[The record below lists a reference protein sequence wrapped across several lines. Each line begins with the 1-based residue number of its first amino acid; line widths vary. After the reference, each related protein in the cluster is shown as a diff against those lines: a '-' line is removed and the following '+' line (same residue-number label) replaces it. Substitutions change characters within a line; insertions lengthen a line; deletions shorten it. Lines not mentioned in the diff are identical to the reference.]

1 LDIHVGGVLIL
12 ASFKCLGLGAG
23 LLLAVSFVHAASA
36 QTPSPPSL
44 HAFAEVSLSPSGALI
59 ASVETDQPLAP
70 TTKRPRGPVVVRDR
84 LTGAVVATYDPCPAC
99 RYAGLT
105 WSPDGAALAFIATDA
120 ETGQAALDVVRGG
133 QAKVLASLAGVAQT
147 PRFSPDGT
155 LIALMATPGAHKETG
170 AVEAGAQLVGDI
182 DALTVADE
190 KRIAVLPAAG
200 GALRYVSPADTFI
213 YEYDWRPDGQGFVAT
228 AAKGNGDDNWWIAKL
243 IAVDL
248 DGSPARVIAAPD
260 VQMNAPRVSP
270 DGRSVVFIGG
280 LMSDFGS
287 VGGDIYAAPFSG
299 GVAKDITPGLKA
311 TFTSLTGWRDGRL
324 LATLLRGEQ
333 EEIVSVDTVR
343 GALETRWAAPVST
356 RAADGRV
363 SFSADGALAAAESQ
377 DFTHAPEI
385 LAGAPGPA
393 FRPVTESNAALAPQ
407 TRAMSVAWKNEGF
420 DVQGWLLA
428 PLAPTPGRH
437 PLVVEIHGG
446 PSAAVTP
453 HYVAAYDDGLF
464 PIAEWLRR
472 GYYVFYA
479 NPRGSYGQGEAF
491 TRANVRD
498 FGGGD
503 LRDILAGVDKVE
515 TLAPVDDKRLGV
527 FGHSY
532 GGYMTMWTV
541 THSHRFAAAISG
553 AGIANWISY
562 YGENGIDKWMIP
574 FFGAS
579 AYDDPAIYEKASPIL
594 AIKNA
599 RTPTL
604 IYVGERDVECP
615 APQSFEFW
623 HGLKAEDVP
632 TSLIVYQGQGH
643 AIRDPADLKD
653 LRARQL
659 AWFATYLGS

>member
-1 LDIHVGGVLIL
+1 M

>member
-1 LDIHVGGVLIL
+1 MVTFK
-12 ASFKCLGLGAG
+12 SFGLGAAIV
-23 LLLAVSFVHAASA
+23 LMALSDHAALA
-36 QTPSPPSL
+36 QTPAPAAL
-44 HAFAEVSLSPSGALI
+44 HAFADVSVSPSGTLI

-70 TTKRPRGPVVVRDR
+70 TIKRPRGPVVVRDR
-84 LTGAVVATYDPCPAC
+84 RTGTIAATYDPCPAC

-105 WSPDGAALAFIATDA
+105 WSPDGAALAFVATDA
-120 ETGQAALDVVRGG
+120 GTGQATLDVARDG
-133 QAKVLASLAGVAQT
+133 QAKVLATLEGVAQT
-147 PRFSPDGT
+147 PRFSPDGRW
-155 LIALMATPGAHKETG
+155 LALMATPGAHKETG

-182 DALTVADE
+182 DALTLADE
-190 KRIAVLPAAG
+190 KRIAVLPVAG

-270 DGRSVVFIGG
+270 DGRSVAFIGG

-287 VGGDIYAAPFSG
+287 VGGDVYLVPFTG
-299 GVAKDITPGLKA
+299 GTAKDITPGLKA
-311 TFTSLTGWRDGRL
+311 TFTSLTGWRGGRL
-324 LATLLRGEQ
+324 LATLLRGER
-333 EEIVSVDTVR
+333 EEIVSLDTGT
-343 GALETRWAAPVST
+343 GAVETRWAAPVTT

-363 SFSADGALAAAESQ
+363 SFSADGSLAAAESQ

-385 LAGAPGPA
+385 FAGAPGPA
-393 FRPVTESNAALAPQ
+393 FLPITEVNAALTPQ
-407 TRAMSVAWKNEGF
+407 TRAQSVAWRNEGF
-420 DVQGWLLA
+420 EAQGWLLA

-437 PLVVEIHGG
+437 PLIVEIHGG

-541 THSHRFAAAISG
+541 THTHRFAAAISG

-579 AYDDPAIYEKASPIL
+579 AYDDPAIYEKASPIM

>member
-1 LDIHVGGVLIL
+1 
-12 ASFKCLGLGAG
+12 
-23 LLLAVSFVHAASA
+23 
-36 QTPSPPSL
+36 
-44 HAFAEVSLSPSGALI
+44 
-59 ASVETDQPLAP
+59 
-70 TTKRPRGPVVVRDR
+70 VVVRDR
-84 LTGAVVATYDPCPAC
+84 GTGAIVATYDPCPAC

-120 ETGQAALDVVRGG
+120 ATGHAALNVVRDG
-133 QAKVLASLAGVAQT
+133 QAKVLASLEGVAET
-147 PRFSPDGT
+147 PRFSPDGA

-190 KRIAVLPAAG
+190 KRIAVLPATG
-200 GALRYVSPADTFI
+200 GPLRYVSPADTFI
-213 YEYDWRPDGQGFVAT
+213 YEYDWRPDGRGFVAT

-248 DGSPARVIAAPD
+248 DGSPARVIAAPNI
-260 VQMNAPRVSP
+260 QINAPRVSP

-287 VGGDIYAAPFSG
+287 VGGDIYSAPFTG
-299 GVAKDITPGLKA
+299 GAAKDITPGLKA
-311 TFTSLTGWRDGRL
+311 TFTSLTGWRGGRL
-324 LATLLRGEQ
+324 VATLLRGEQ
-333 EEIVSVDTVR
+333 EEIVALDPVR
-343 GALETRWAAPVST
+343 GGVETRWAAPVST
-356 RAADGRV
+356 RAADGRA
-363 SFSADGALAAAESQ
+363 SFSADGTIAAAESQ

-385 LAGAPGPA
+385 IAGAPGPA
-393 FRPVTESNAALAPQ
+393 FRPITAVNAALTPQ
-407 TRAMSVAWKNEGF
+407 ARAMSVAWKNEGF

-428 PLAPTPGRH
+428 PLSPTPGRH

-446 PSAAVTP
+446 PSSAATP
-453 HYVAAYDDGLF
+453 HYVPAYDDGLF

-472 GYYVFYA
+472 GYYVFFA
-479 NPRGSYGQGEAF
+479 NPRGSYGQGKAF

-579 AYDDPAIYEKASPIL
+579 AYDDPAIYDKASPIM

-632 TSLIVYQGQGH
+632 TSLVVYQGQGH

-659 AWFATYLGS
+659 AWFATYLGN

>member
-1 LDIHVGGVLIL
+1 
-12 ASFKCLGLGAG
+12 
-23 LLLAVSFVHAASA
+23 
-36 QTPSPPSL
+36 
-44 HAFAEVSLSPSGALI
+44 
-59 ASVETDQPLAP
+59 
-70 TTKRPRGPVVVRDR
+70 VVVRDR
-84 LTGAVVATYDPCPAC
+84 RTGATVATYDPCPAC

-105 WSPDGAALAFIATDA
+105 WSPDGAALAFISTDPVA
-120 ETGQAALDVVRGG
+120 GQAALDVVRDG
-133 QAKVLASLAGVAQT
+133 QAKVLVTLEGVAQT

-155 LIALMATPGAHKETG
+155 MIALMATPGAHKETG

-190 KRIAVLPAAG
+190 KRIAVLPVTG

-213 YEYDWRPDGQGFVAT
+213 YEYDWRPDGKGFVAT

-243 IAVDL
+243 IAVGL

-287 VGGDIYAAPFSG
+287 VGGDVYAAPFSG
-299 GVAKDITPGLKA
+299 GAAKDITPGLKG
-311 TFTSLTGWRDGRL
+311 TFTSLAGWRAGRL
-324 LATLLRGEQ
+324 MATLLRGEQ
-333 EEIVSVDTVR
+333 EEIVSLDSVHGTV
-343 GALETRWAAPVST
+343 ETRWAAPVST

-363 SFSADGALAAAESQ
+363 SFSADGSLAAAESQ

-385 LAGAPGPA
+385 LAGAPGPG
-393 FRPVTESNAALAPQ
+393 FLPVTTVNAGLAPQ
-407 TRAMSVAWKNEGF
+407 TRAQSVAWKNEGF

-428 PLAPTPGRH
+428 PLSPTPGRH

-515 TLAPVDDKRLGV
+515 SVVPVDNKRLGV

-553 AGIANWISY
+553 AGISNWISY

-579 AYDDPAIYEKASPIL
+579 AYDDPAIYDKASPIM

-623 HGLKAEDVP
+623 HGLQAENVP

>member
-1 LDIHVGGVLIL
+1 LTL
-12 ASFKCLGLGAG
+12 ASFTNFACGAAF
-23 LLLAVSFVHAASA
+23 AVMVLSSNAALA
-36 QTPSPPSL
+36 QTPPPPSL
-44 HAFAEVSLSPSGALI
+44 HAFTDVSLSPSGAVI
-59 ASVETDQPLAP
+59 ASIETDQPLAP
-70 TTKRPRGPVVVRDR
+70 TTKRPRGPVVLRDR
-84 LTGAVVATYDPCPAC
+84 LTGAIVATYDPCPAC

-120 ETGQAALDVVRGG
+120 GSGQAALDVARGG
-133 QAKVLASLAGVAQT
+133 EVKVLATLGGVAQT
-147 PRFSPDGT
+147 PRFSPDGA

-170 AVEAGAQLVGDI
+170 AVEAGAQQVGDI

-190 KRIAVLPAAG
+190 KRIAVIPVAG
-200 GALRYVSPADTFI
+200 GALRFVSPSDTFI

-260 VQMNAPRVSP
+260 IQMNAPHVSP
-270 DGRSVVFIGG
+270 DGRMVVFIGG

-287 VGGDIYAAPFSG
+287 VGGDVYAVPLAG
-299 GVAKDITPGLKA
+299 GVPKDMTPGLKA
-311 TFTSLTGWRDGRL
+311 TFTSLTGWRGGRL
-324 LATLLRGEQ
+324 LATLLRGER
-333 EEIVSVDTVR
+333 EEIVDLDTARGTVDS
-343 GALETRWAAPVST
+343 RWAASVST

-363 SFSADGALAAAESQ
+363 SFSADGTVAAAESQ

-385 LAGAPGPA
+385 FAGAPGKG
-393 FRPVTESNAALAPQ
+393 FFPVTQVNAALTPQ
-407 TRAMSVAWKNEGF
+407 TRAISVTWKSEGF

-428 PLAPTPGRH
+428 PLSPAPGPH
-437 PLVVEIHGG
+437 PLIVEIHGG
-446 PSAAVTP
+446 PSAAATP

-472 GYYVFYA
+472 GYYVFYP

-491 TRANVRD
+491 THANVRD

-503 LRDILAGVDKVE
+503 LRDVLAGVDKVE

-579 AYDDPAIYEKASPIL
+579 AYDDPGIYEKASPIM

>member
-1 LDIHVGGVLIL
+1 L

>member
-1 LDIHVGGVLIL
+1 LTL

>member
-1 LDIHVGGVLIL
+1 LTV

-23 LLLAVSFVHAASA
+23 LLLAVSFAHAASA
-36 QTPSPPSL
+36 QTPSAPAL

-120 ETGQAALDVVRGG
+120 GTGQAALDVVRDG
-133 QAKVLASLAGVAQT
+133 QSQTLASLEGVAQT
-147 PRFSPDGT
+147 PRFSPDGA

-190 KRIAVLPAAG
+190 KRIAVLPATG

-248 DGSPARVIAAPD
+248 DGSPARVISAPD

-280 LMSDFGS
+280 LISDFGS
-287 VGGDIYAAPFSG
+287 VGGDLYAVPFAG
-299 GVAKDITPGLKA
+299 GTAKDITPGLKA
-311 TFTSLTGWRDGRL
+311 TFTSLTGWRGGRL
-324 LATLLRGEQ
+324 LAILLRGER
-333 EEIVSVDTVR
+333 EEIVTIDTGK
-343 GALETRWAAPVST
+343 GAVETRWAAPVTT

-363 SFSADGALAAAESQ
+363 SFSADGAVAAAESQ

-393 FRPVTESNAALAPQ
+393 FRPVTEVNAALAPQ

-428 PLAPTPGRH
+428 PLSPTPGRH

-472 GYYVFYA
+472 GYYVFFA

-579 AYDDPAIYEKASPIL
+579 AYDDPAIYDKASPIL
-594 AIKNA
+594 SIKNA

-623 HGLKAEDVP
+623 HGLKAQDVP
-632 TSLIVYQGQGH
+632 TSLVVYQGQGH
-643 AIRDPADLKD
+643 AIRDPSDLKD

>member
-1 LDIHVGGVLIL
+1 MASVVRLWATLMLGTLSANGAL
-12 ASFKCLGLGAG
+12 AQ
-23 LLLAVSFVHAASA
+23 VPP
-36 QTPSPPSL
+36 PSSL
-44 HAFAEVSLSPSGALI
+44 HAFGDVSLSPSGALI

-70 TTKRPRGPVVVRDR
+70 TTQRPRGPVVVRDR
-84 LTGAVVATYDPCPAC
+84 RTGEVAATYDPCPAC

-120 ETGQAALDVVRGG
+120 GTGRAALDMARDG
-133 QAKVLASLAGVAQT
+133 QVKVLATLEGLAQT

-170 AVEAGAQLVGDI
+170 AVEAGARQVGDI

-190 KRIAVLPAAG
+190 KRLAVLPAAG

-248 DGSPARVIAAPD
+248 DGSPARIIAAPD

-287 VGGDIYAAPFSG
+287 VGGDIYAVPFAGGAP
-299 GVAKDITPGLKA
+299 KDITPGLKA
-311 TFTSLTGWRDGRL
+311 TFTSLTGWRAGRL
-324 LATLLRGEQ
+324 LATLLRGER
-333 EEIVSVDTVR
+333 EEIVVVDPGR
-343 GALETRWAAPVST
+343 GTLETLWTAPVTT

-363 SFSADGALAAAESQ
+363 SFSADGSLAAAESQ
-377 DFTHAPEI
+377 DFIHAPEI
-385 LAGAPGPA
+385 FAGAPGPA
-393 FRPVTESNAALAPQ
+393 FLPLTKVNAALTPQ
-407 TRAMSVAWKNEGF
+407 TRAKNIAWKNEGF

-428 PLAPTPGRH
+428 PLAPKPGRH

-464 PIAEWLRR
+464 PTAEWLRR

-579 AYDDPAIYEKASPIL
+579 AYDDPAIYEKSSPIMG
-594 AIKNA
+594 IKNA

-632 TSLIVYQGQGH
+632 TSLVVYQGQGH